1 MNRIKQLDAQLD
13 RWAETR
19 WPGITNK
26 LQNLVSVLVGAALG
40 AAVIYLA
47 LRLWLNVKGYV

>member
-13 RWAETR
+13 RWAEAR
-19 WPGITNK
+19 WPGITDK